1 MRCLV
6 MTLVGWGH
14 LNKMDLKGMIDVVMI
29 MMDQF
34 MIGTFNEVIATTM
47 VTMPATRW
55 RATTW

>member
-1 MRCLV
+1 
-6 MTLVGWGH
+6 
-14 LNKMDLKGMIDVVMI
+14 MDLKGIIDVVMI
-29 MMDQF
+29 TITMMDQL

>member
-1 MRCLV
+1 

-14 LNKMDLKGMIDVVMI
+14 LNKMDLKGIIDVVMI
-29 MMDQF
+29 TITMMDQL

>member
-1 MRCLV
+1 

-55 RATTW
+55 RAITW

>member
-1 MRCLV
+1 

-29 MMDQF
+29 TITMMDQL

-47 VTMPATRW
+47 VKMPATRW